1 MLVTAA
7 ASVSLHDTEKPELRI
22 TWGNLVFYTGGKR
35 MKEWNDAGDHKE
47 TAEER
52 KTKMEREKIQKKKIL
67 QGVLQ
72 LYIVVSYLKRFR
84 FENSTLTVEQTV
96 LQ

>member
-7 ASVSLHDTEKPELRI
+7 ALVSLHDTEKPELRI
-22 TWGNLVFYTGGKR
+22 TLWGNLVFYTGGER

-47 TAEER
+47 TAEEG
-52 KTKMEREKIQKKKIL
+52 KIKMEREKIRRKKKSL

-72 LYIVVSYLKRFR
+72 
-84 FENSTLTVEQTV
+84 
-96 LQ
+96 

>member
-7 ASVSLHDTEKPELRI
+7 ALVSLHDTEKPELRI
-22 TWGNLVFYTGGKR
+22 TLWGNLVFYTGGER

-47 TAEER
+47 TAEEG
-52 KTKMEREKIQKKKIL
+52 KIKMEREDSQKKKSL

-72 LYIVVSYLKRFR
+72 
-84 FENSTLTVEQTV
+84 
-96 LQ
+96 

>member
-7 ASVSLHDTEKPELRI
+7 ALVSLHDTEKPELRI

-52 KTKMEREKIQKKKIL
+52 KTKMEREKIQRKKNIARSTT
-67 QGVLQ
+67 
-72 LYIVVSYLKRFR
+72 VVHRSFLLEK
-84 FENSTLTVEQTV
+84 VQI
-96 LQ
+96 